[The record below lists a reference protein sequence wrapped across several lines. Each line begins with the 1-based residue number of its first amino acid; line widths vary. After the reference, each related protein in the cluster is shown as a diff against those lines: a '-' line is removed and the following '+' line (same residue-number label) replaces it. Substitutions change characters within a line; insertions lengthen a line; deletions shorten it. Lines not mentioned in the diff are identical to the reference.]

1 MVFTVEETNLIDI
14 YRADTRAGVLENLR
28 IVRPIYE
35 NDPELLAVVDS
46 AARKLGAMADADF
59 LAAAFVPAYPVE
71 YSEDETGGFAY
82 GKERKDDSAAFHG
95 DAQGTAADC

>member
-28 IVRPIYE
+28 IVRLIYE
-35 NDPELLAVVDS
+35 NDQELLAVVDS

-71 YSEDETGGFAY
+71 DSEDETGGFAY
-82 GKERKDDSAAFHG
+82 GK
-95 DAQGTAADC
+95 